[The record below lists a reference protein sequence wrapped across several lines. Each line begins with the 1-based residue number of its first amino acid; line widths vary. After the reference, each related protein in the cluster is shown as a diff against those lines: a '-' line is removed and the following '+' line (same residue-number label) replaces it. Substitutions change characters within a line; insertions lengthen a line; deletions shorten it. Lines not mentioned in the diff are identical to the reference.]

1 MQIAEKVTCNI
12 FVDQTFTP
20 HMQSAK
26 KSTEGRKSS
35 SNKKIYGKVTIV
47 GDQQQANLS
56 IDIWK
61 KAFKDAS
68 EKLCP
73 VRACGHECGCLPVLA
88 RLVISLVCSV
98 ITGSVLV
105 DPDLF

>member
-1 MQIAEKVTCNI
+1 
-12 FVDQTFTP
+12 
-20 HMQSAK
+20 MQSAK
-26 KSTEGRKSS
+26 KRTEGRKVS
-35 SNKKIYGKVTIV
+35 SNKRVYGKVTIV

-73 VRACGHECGCLPVLA
+73 IRACGHECGCLPVLA
-88 RLVISLVCSV
+88 RLVIKTGLFSYYWFSCCCSQFM
-98 ITGSVLV
+98 LNE
-105 DPDLF
+105 FY